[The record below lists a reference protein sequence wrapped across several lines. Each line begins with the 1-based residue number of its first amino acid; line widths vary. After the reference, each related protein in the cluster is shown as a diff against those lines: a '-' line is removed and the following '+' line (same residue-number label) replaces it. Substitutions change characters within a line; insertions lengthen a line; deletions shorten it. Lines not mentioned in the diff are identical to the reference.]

1 MNEKKVHLLQ
11 YVLIGAAMTIYYT
24 LLLSLSEQVGFNIAY
39 MIASVATVSL
49 IGTFIS
55 SLLKNRKA
63 ALLFAGILS
72 VFYGFIFVILQLQDM
87 ALLVGSVCLFVII
100 AVLMYLSQK
109 ISWEKNNG
117 EELSTIV

>member
-1 MNEKKVHLLQ
+1 MQ
-11 YVLIGAAMTIYYT
+11 PP
-24 LLLSLSEQVGFNIAY
+24 
-39 MIASVATVSL
+39 
-49 IGTFIS
+49 